1 MVGNLVE
8 SLDCREVDRPS
19 FTHHQIVGHAVAR
32 LSDHLD
38 QLSVRVGV
46 LENLVGHQRESNSL
60 AAMASSSANAM
71 DVSFNISWQVVV
83 DHNVDVVNV

>member
-1 MVGNLVE
+1 MSYRLIVE
-8 SLDCREVDRPS
+8 RRLAAERHS
-19 FTHHQIVGHAVAR
+19 HHQVVGHAVAR

-46 LENLVGHQRESNSL
+46 LENLVCHQSESYSF

-71 DVSFNISWQVVV
+71 DVCFDVGWKVIV
-83 DHNVDVVNV
+83 DHNIDVVDV